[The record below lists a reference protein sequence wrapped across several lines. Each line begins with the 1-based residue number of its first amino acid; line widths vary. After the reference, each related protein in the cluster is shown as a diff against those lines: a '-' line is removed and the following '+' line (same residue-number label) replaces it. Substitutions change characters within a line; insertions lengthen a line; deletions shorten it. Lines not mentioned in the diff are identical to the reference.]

1 MVVIHGKD
9 EIVLGG
15 CISHDGCDGLESW
28 DSLDSCLVAMLVL
41 GWFSA
46 VVLVTMIVMVG
57 KARRVLHVCIS
68 NNFCNAPQIWDSSGW
83 IF

>member
-1 MVVIHGKD
+1 MVVRHGKD

-46 VVLVTMIVMVG
+46 VVLV
-57 KARRVLHVCIS
+57 
-68 NNFCNAPQIWDSSGW
+68 Q
-83 IF
+83 